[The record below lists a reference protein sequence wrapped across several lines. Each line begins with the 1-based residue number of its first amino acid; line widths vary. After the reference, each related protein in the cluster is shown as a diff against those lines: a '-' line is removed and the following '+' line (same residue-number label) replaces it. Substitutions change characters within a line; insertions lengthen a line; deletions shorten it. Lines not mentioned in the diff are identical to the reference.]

1 MASEP
6 STSVRTEKPAAATD
20 PGDITKDIV
29 RDTYSAEADM
39 TYKSAAPRRFN
50 HDLLLR
56 QDDQQYAK
64 ETWGSIQASLIDGK
78 LTTLFEKSETAAK
91 RLKKLSY
98 RSGTLA
104 IILAAVAL
112 LDLCIAMLPPNV
124 AKPSPIFSQ
133 ITNFAS
139 LASLIVAYIASRHG
153 PFRRAWLIERYKC
166 EILRPWHFRKLLSEY
181 VSFAPQRFESDQWR
195 SLVQRFARNTI
206 PQDMDRTIESGHD
219 PLGNIPTA
227 IVKLTETHAFE
238 PKPSPSESTAQLP
251 PTGSNPHAEA
261 NATATTSDSLAPN
274 PSTSASHEERQRTFL
289 DAYYELRIRHQLEF
303 FSWKVGIDGKCFAGL
318 SNLTLIKFV
327 DLIASF
333 SLVASLLLGTLSLI
347 IEIPWA
353 GEISV
358 LMLII
363 GVSIRAWSSGL
374 GIKQEHELY
383 GDLRTRFLRLQD
395 KWHSTTDPD
404 QRLSVALEAE
414 QAAAE
419 ELRSFLRIHEPATFI
434 F

>member
-6 STSVRTEKPAAATD
+6 STSVPTEKPVAAAD
-20 PGDITKDIV
+20 PGDISKNIV
-29 RDTYSAEADM
+29 GDAHSAEAEM
-39 TYKSAAPRRFN
+39 IYKSAAPRRFN

-64 ETWGSIQASLIDGK
+64 ETWGSIQANLIDGK

-104 IILAAVAL
+104 IILAAIAL
-112 LDLCIAMLPPNV
+112 LDLCIAMLPPTV

-133 ITNFAS
+133 ATNFAA

-166 EILRPWHFRKLLSEY
+166 EILRQWHFRQLLSEY
-181 VSFAPQRFESDQWR
+181 ASFAPQRFESDQWR
-195 SLVQRFARNTI
+195 SLIQRFMTNTI
-206 PQDMDRTIESGHD
+206 PQDMDRTLESGHD

-227 IVKLTETHAFE
+227 VVKPTETGSYE
-238 PKPSPSESTAQLP
+238 PKPSPSVPTDPPP
-251 PTGSNPHAEA
+251 PTGANPHAEA
-261 NATATTSDSLAPN
+261 NAPAPTYDNLATN
-274 PSTSASHEERQRTFL
+274 PSTSASHEERQKIFL

-303 FSWKVGIDGKCFAGL
+303 FSWKVGIDGKSFAGL

-333 SLVASLLLGTLSLI
+333 SLVASLLLGTLSLLV
-347 IEIPWA
+347 EIQWS

-363 GVSIRAWSSGL
+363 GVAIRAWSAGL

-395 KWHSTTDPD
+395 KWHSTSDPA